1 MADEEIT
8 KDKSEKHLEKEQEK
22 IDKERITLDRYRIA
36 VEKMQLSWIR
46 KSLIISF
53 LGMTLYKIFEAE
65 TDKGKALVF
74 GFIGATEIGLFMLL
88 IGFLSLVMATKD
100 HIKSVAK
107 VRGMYTKYDEMPR
120 SYSLLVSYVIIF
132 VTLFLF
138 AATLS
143 HYGSK
148 FIISN

>member
-1 MADEEIT
+1 MADEEI
-8 KDKSEKHLEKEQEK
+8 KKVKSEKDLVKEQEK

-36 VEKMQLSWIR
+36 VEKMQLSWLR

-74 GFIGATEIGLFMLL
+74 GFIGATEIGLFMLFT
-88 IGFLSLVMATKD
+88 GFLFLVMATKD
-100 HIKSVAK
+100 HIKTVEK
-107 VRGMYTKYDEMPR
+107 VKGMYTKYDEMPR
-120 SYSLLVSYVIIF
+120 SYSLQLSYVILF

-138 AATLS
+138 LATLS

-148 FIISN
+148 MFVAN

>member
-1 MADEEIT
+1 MADEEAN
-8 KDKSEKHLEKEQEK
+8 KSQNIKNLEKEQAK

-36 VEKMQLSWIR
+36 VEKMQLSWLR

-74 GFIGATEIGLFMLL
+74 GFIGATEIGLLMLL
-88 IGFLSLVMATKD
+88 IGFLSLVMATVD
-100 HIKSVAK
+100 HKKSVAK
-107 VRGMYTKYDEMPR
+107 VERMYTKYDEMPR
-120 SYSLLVSYVIIF
+120 SYALLVSYAIIF

-138 AATLS
+138 LATLS
-143 HYGSK
+143 LYWSK
-148 FIISN
+148 KFPAS